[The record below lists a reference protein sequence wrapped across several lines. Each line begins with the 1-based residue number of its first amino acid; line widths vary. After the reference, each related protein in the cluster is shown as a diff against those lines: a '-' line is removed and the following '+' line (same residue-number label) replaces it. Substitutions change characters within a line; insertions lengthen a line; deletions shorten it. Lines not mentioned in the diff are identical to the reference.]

1 MSGTDA
7 AGGFS
12 YRHAQAIQ
20 AALELASN
28 DELDRI
34 RVEAENDVIDLEVW
48 NKSGQLVSAVQYKR
62 RSPTR
67 LPIRTES
74 VQIRI

>member
-12 YRHAQAIQ
+12 YQHAQAIQ
-20 AALELASN
+20 AALVLAGN

-34 RVEAENDVIDLEVW
+34 RVEAENDVIDLEM
-48 NKSGQLVSAVQYKR
+48 
-62 RSPTR
+62 
-67 LPIRTES
+67 E
-74 VQIRI
+74 